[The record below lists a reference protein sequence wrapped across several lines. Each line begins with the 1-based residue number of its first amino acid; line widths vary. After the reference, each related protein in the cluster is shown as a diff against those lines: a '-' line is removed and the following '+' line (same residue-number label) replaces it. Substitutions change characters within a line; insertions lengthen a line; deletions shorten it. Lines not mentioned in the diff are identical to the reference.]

1 MDRPRQDRLS
11 RAAATVIIDL
21 MTDTPRLDGEDGWE
35 PLPRYNEARTAE
47 TYVSGE
53 PGGRRLRIRY
63 FRRTS
68 DEALTARVWFGPGSQ
83 GPPGHAH
90 GGATAA
96 LLDEAMGFCCWMV
109 GHRVVA
115 AHIEIDFRRM
125 VPVGAVTTVEAA
137 VERVEGRKVFPRAR
151 LLLPGG
157 AVAAEST
164 GIFLELAA
172 DQLELLAGQAEA
184 AGMDTEAFA

>member
-1 MDRPRQDRLS
+1 
-11 RAAATVIIDL
+11 
-21 MTDTPRLDGEDGWE
+21 MTDTPRLEGEKGWE
-35 PLPRYNEARTAE
+35 PLHRYNEGRTAE
-47 TYVSGE
+47 TYVSGD
-53 PGGRRLRIRY
+53 PAGRRLRIRY

-68 DEALTARVWFGPGSQ
+68 DNALAGRVWFGPGTQ

-96 LLDEAMGFCCWMV
+96 LLDEAMGFCCWMI

-115 AHIEIDFRRM
+115 AHIEIDFRSM
-125 VPVGAVTTVEAA
+125 VPVGAVATIEAA

-151 LLLPGG
+151 LTLADGT
-157 AVAAEST
+157 VAAQST

-172 DQLELLAGQAEA
+172 EQLELLAGRAEA
-184 AGMDTEAFA
+184 AGMDPEAFA

>member
-1 MDRPRQDRLS
+1 
-11 RAAATVIIDL
+11 
-21 MTDTPRLDGEDGWE
+21 MTETPRLDGEDGWE
-35 PLPRYNEARTAE
+35 PLPRFNENRAAE
-47 TYVSGE
+47 SYVSGE
-53 PGGRRLRIRY
+53 PDGRRLRVRY
-63 FRRTS
+63 FRRAS
-68 DEALTARVWFGPGSQ
+68 DGALTARAWFGSGSQ

-90 GGATAA
+90 GGASAA
-96 LLDEAMGFCCWMV
+96 LLDEAMGFCCWLA

-125 VPVGAVTTVEAA
+125 VPLGTVTTLEAA
-137 VERVEGRKVFPRAR
+137 VEHVEGRKVRPRAR
-151 LLLPGG
+151 LLLPDG

-184 AGMDTEAFA
+184 AGMNPEAFA